1 MMPHV
6 IAAVLIGAGIAAGMK
21 WFAREVVRTADAR
34 AAQEQVV
41 NGPLATVPKDLGALV
56 WDADAGV
63 YRPSEHDAI

>member
-21 WFAREVVRTADAR
+21 WFAREVVRTAEAR
-34 AAQEQVV
+34 AAQEQVS
-41 NGPLATVPKDLGALV
+41 NGPMPTVAKDLGSLV

-63 YRPSEHDAI
+63 YRPSEHDSI

>member
-41 NGPLATVPKDLGALV
+41 NGPLATVQKKQRALM

-63 YRPSEHDAI
+63 YRPSEHDSI